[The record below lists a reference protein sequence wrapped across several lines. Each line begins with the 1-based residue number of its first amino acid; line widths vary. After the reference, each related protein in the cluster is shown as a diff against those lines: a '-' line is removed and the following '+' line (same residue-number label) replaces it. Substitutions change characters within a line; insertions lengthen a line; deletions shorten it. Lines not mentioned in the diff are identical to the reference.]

1 MSIASELA
9 ALNGYILGAYDEIN
23 TKGGTV
29 PANKNMANLASAIAT
44 ISGGGGGGTVL
55 GNMGTF
61 TPSTAG
67 VYNLEHGLDK
77 KPIIWG
83 IKSKASLQ
91 NMKFERYEAIQKLNY
106 YMGSAVNQIDI
117 YAYQAVTVGTGVN
130 SNARLYNQLLNVAA
144 VWKDATTEWTS
155 AGATSMP
162 VNDKYIGVNVYAAGS
177 TLNSHLK
184 VGVEYLWFAIAS
196 SDEA

>member
-1 MSIASELA
+1 M
-9 ALNGYILGAYDEIN
+9 
-23 TKGGTV
+23 
-29 PANKNMANLASAIAT
+29 
-44 ISGGGGGGTVL
+44 

-61 TPSTAG
+61 TPFTAG